1 MPPIASMKQSC
12 FYDDEN
18 DRYKTLAISLCL
30 ACGLLNFLGEFCVVF
45 AFQHALMALLNQGIL
60 TSVYALGS
68 VIVLAGSVIFLKEH
82 VKACEYA
89 GTIFVIVG
97 TVVISLSKKQAVV
110 SVSENLGLS
119 IQIATET
126 AGPAILFAIGATAC
140 FGFRSLLLKY
150 MAIKEGIDGVSASA
164 FFLMVD
170 GSLGG
175 AIGVILAICGG
186 GYANFRPAWIVQ
198 GICSGLLAGT
208 GVLCI
213 NIAVSTGVAG
223 PAFAIAN
230 LCSVIQAFGDWG
242 FLGQVPVPVEWVGLA
257 ISVIG
262 GIIMSVGDQ
271 YIIQPL
277 F

>member
-12 FYDDEN
+12 FYDDVN

-30 ACGLLNFLGEFCVVF
+30 VCGMMNFLGEFCVVF
-45 AFQHALMALLNQGIL
+45 SFQHALMSLMNQGIL
-60 TSVYALGS
+60 TSIYALGA

-82 VKACEYA
+82 VKLCEYA
-89 GTIFVIVG
+89 GTVFVIVG
-97 TVVISLSKKQAVV
+97 TIVISMSKKQAVV
-110 SVSENLGLS
+110 ELS
-119 IQIATET
+119 QSLQLTVQVAVET
-126 AGPAILFAIGATAC
+126 AGPAIMFAIGATAC

-150 MAIKEGIDGVSASA
+150 MAIKEGVDGVSASA

-175 AIGVILAICGG
+175 AIGIILAICGG
-186 GYANFRPAWIVQ
+186 GYSNFSAAWIVQ

-230 LCSVIQAFGDWG
+230 LCSVI
-242 FLGQVPVPVEWVGLA
+242 
-257 ISVIG
+257 
-262 GIIMSVGDQ
+262 
-271 YIIQPL
+271 
-277 F
+277 